1 MSKVVI
7 TIEDEPSGGMTFK
20 AEYGEL
26 GFMPLSPAHHAGAA
40 LTHHMDTLGQRI
52 PFDAPAQ
59 KEPEN
64 AQPIL
69 KIVQ

>member
-7 TIEDEPSGGMTFK
+7 TIEDGPEGSMTFK

-26 GFMPLSPAHHAGAA
+26 GFMPLSPAHHAGAM
-40 LTHHMDTLGQRI
+40 LTHHMDTLGERI
-52 PFDAPAQ
+52 PFDAPEG

-64 AQPIL
+64 GPTL
-69 KIVQ
+69 KIVN